1 MAKNQNIALNPNK
14 INGVCGRLLCCLKY
28 EDDTY
33 SECRCKLP
41 NLGSTIAMAFD
52 ECIENP
58 AEYEY
63 TRRSCERTLRW
74 LYRCRDKLRIILT
87 PHEHDRMM
95 DEPSLDIIVPAIL
108 ETVAERSSVQ
118 NDC

>member
-1 MAKNQNIALNPNK
+1 MNGPGLFAILLLKVNTEAGGGHGRQRQILAKMMEFEA
-14 INGVCGRLLCCLKY
+14 GY
-28 EDDTY
+28 FEH
-33 SECRCKLP
+33 
-41 NLGSTIAMAFD
+41 
-52 ECIENP
+52 
-58 AEYEY
+58 
-63 TRRSCERTLRW
+63 
-74 LYRCRDKLRIILT
+74 YRCRDKLRIILT